1 MLQPQKFELKMKYE
15 GSSQGKDISGFVKY
29 LYKSVHTS
37 SVCDTIG
44 KKNDSKQTQ
53 VNAEKYITI

>member
-44 KKNDSKQTQ
+44 KKMILNRPK
-53 VNAEKYITI
+53 